1 MRIFFT
7 ICFTFYKLN
16 NNNNDI
22 DNDRFA
28 LHSMHHVR
36 HGVVCITLHLI
47 QRIFSPA
54 KLSCFIRKLTFS
66 QNLNLI
72 FLKGNAVDEW
82 GKHRLHTQNQT
93 FAMCCCLLLRSSSFW
108 FERLVEW
115 ACRDEGV
122 DFAMGHCRKY
132 KSSRGA
138 DGCCHVWENSSNFQ
152 RVHFV
157 KIFRT
162 SRIRAVL
169 KLTRTHSSL
178 VEVRH
183 SCAQKI

>member
-1 MRIFFT
+1 MSLWALRNCDENFFT

-16 NNNNDI
+16 NNNNNI

-47 QRIFSPA
+47 QRLFSPA

-82 GKHRLHTQNQT
+82 GKHWLHTQNQT
-93 FAMCCCLLLRSSSFW
+93 PLCVVVFFWGPHHFDLKGLLNEPVEMKGWILPWVTAANTNLPEVLMAAVMFERTVLISKGCISSRSSG
-108 FERLVEW
+108 L
-115 ACRDEGV
+115 
-122 DFAMGHCRKY
+122 
-132 KSSRGA
+132 
-138 DGCCHVWENSSNFQ
+138 
-152 RVHFV
+152 
-157 KIFRT
+157 
-162 SRIRAVL
+162 AV
-169 KLTRTHSSL
+169 S
-178 VEVRH
+178 EPY
-183 SCAQKI
+183 